1 MAGRN
6 RTYIGF
12 FRREE
17 QIHFATATNKMPA
30 LTQLAGMNNDSRNY
44 IQQTI
49 KGQVVKDLN
58 SN

>member
-30 LTQLAGMNNDSRNY
+30 LTQPARDERDVQIMF
-44 IQQTI
+44 ICI
-49 KGQVVKDLN
+49 
-58 SN
+58 